1 MAASPDSTRVVLAR
15 RRPSKS
21 DPDERSDSS
30 DSSEQDDLEGAADL
44 SALLCSEIRNSL
56 PSLLDT
62 LRSQLDTFTAERK
75 AIGEPK
81 KTHAER
87 LGWLLSVTR
96 KYEHQVALSLSHS
109 GEAGAGAIALRGVVF
124 EMNSRFDRFMRLYGG
139 YYQFEYEDA
148 DPHTLLAESVLWW
161 QSRYQEWGNVCI
173 LHLNKSLLSYNRG
186 YSHVIP

>member
-1 MAASPDSTRVVLAR
+1 MAASSDSTRVVLAR
-15 RRPSKS
+15 RRPSQV
-21 DPDERSDSS
+21 DPDEKSESS

-44 SALLCSEIRNSL
+44 SALLCSEIRNTL
-56 PSLLDT
+56 PSLLDS
-62 LRSQLDTFTAERK
+62 LRSQLDAFTAERK

-87 LGWLLSVTR
+87 LSWLLGVTR
-96 KYEHQVALSLSHS
+96 QYEHQVALSLSQS
-109 GEAGAGAIALRGVVF
+109 GDAGPGAIALRGVVF

-161 QSRYQEWGNVCI
+161 QSRYQEWSNVRIWKLDEFC
-173 LHLNKSLLSYNRG
+173 
-186 YSHVIP
+186 PP